1 MPSRKSSTPGGPDG
15 GPDGGA
21 EVGGGGDGAPTDRLR
36 PLPAGGGGAAPSA
49 QSRQLSHYQLQERI
63 GGGGMG
69 VIYRAVDTR
78 LERVVA
84 VKFLAQRFTGDEA
97 AKQRFLLEA
106 RAASAIDHPN
116 ICTFYEIAETGDG
129 ELYLVMA
136 FYEGQTLSA
145 RLRERGPLPVGEAVD
160 VLRQTL
166 NGLARAHEAGIVHRD
181 VKPGNLMLTPYDE
194 VKILDFGLAKLTGG
208 PLQLTQTGF
217 VHGTAAYMAPEQ
229 AKGQKADHRADIW
242 SAGVVLYEMLAGRH
256 PFRGEHPAAIL
267 YAVVHDEPE
276 PISALRDDVPP
287 EVEDVLATAL
297 QKDPAFRHQTVRDM
311 LGALEGPPPSFSSPP
326 TLAFPRPGKP
336 APVRSIL
343 VLPFSNVSPDAELD
357 YFSDGLTDEVI
368 TDLSAIESLRVISRT
383 SAMQLKGTEKDIRTI
398 GRELSVQYVLEG
410 AVRIRG
416 DSLRLTAKLVDAG
429 RDVNIWA
436 EKFSGRLDDVLEIQE
451 QLSRQIVAALKI
463 RLSPQEEEK
472 LAERPIADA
481 RAFECY
487 LRAKQEVLRYSA
499 EGLDRAFTLLDEAQE
514 IVGDNPLLLAA
525 RSYALWQYVNAGI
538 TGDRSLLETARNH
551 AERILE
557 IEPDSPHGH
566 RLLGIMEVAAGHPQ
580 EAVRHLKRA
589 LAKDA
594 NDTDTLAWLVGTYA
608 LVGRA
613 NAAVPIAD
621 RLLRIDPL
629 TPFHHA
635 LFGFLWLMGG
645 DLPRGLGSIEKAW
658 RMEPSN
664 PLVQLMYGQTLAMAG
679 RTEDGLAQLDALAEA
694 AGASLFGQIGRCLA
708 AALRGD
714 RDGVAAALSPE
725 AEATIRSDP
734 EWPWMVA
741 QAHALLGET
750 DEAVGWLRAAVE
762 HGFINHPWLAREDPF
777 LAGLRDDPAFRE
789 LLADVEERWNG
800 FET

>member
-1 MPSRKSSTPGGPDG
+1 LSSRKSSTPGGA
-15 GPDGGA
+15 DGGA
-21 EVGGGGDGAPTDRLR
+21 DAGADTGVDGMPTDRLR
-36 PLPAGGGGAAPSA
+36 PLPAGDPGAMAA
-49 QSRQLSHYQLQERI
+49 AGRRLSHYELKERI

-84 VKFLAQRFTGDEA
+84 VKFLAQRFTGDDA
-97 AKQRFLLEA
+97 AKQRFLQEA

-116 ICTFYEIAETGDG
+116 ICTIYEIDETDDG

-136 FYEGQTLSA
+136 HYEGQTLSA
-145 RLRERGPLPVGEAVD
+145 RLRERGPLPLVESVD
-160 VLRQTL
+160 VLRQIL

-194 VKILDFGLAKLTGG
+194 VKILDFGLAKLTHG

-242 SAGVVLYEMLAGRH
+242 SAGVVLFEMLAGRH

-276 PISALRDDVPP
+276 PLSGLRDDVPP
-287 EVEDVLATAL
+287 EVEDVVATAL
-297 QKDPAFRHQTVRDM
+297 QKDPAFRYQTVRDM

-336 APVRSIL
+336 APMRSIL
-343 VLPFSNVSPDAELD
+343 VLPFANVSPDAELE

-368 TDLSAIESLRVISRT
+368 TDLSAIGSLRVISRT
-383 SAMQLKGTEKDIRTI
+383 SAMQLKGTAKDIRTI

-410 AVRIRG
+410 AVRIRD

-481 RAFECY
+481 RAFECF
-487 LRAKQEVLRYSA
+487 LRAKQEVLRYSE

-525 RSYALWQYVNAGI
+525 RSYALWQYVNAGV

-608 LVGRA
+608 LVGRPT
-613 NAAVPIAD
+613 AAVPIAD

-629 TPFHHA
+629 TPFHHG
-635 LFGFLWLMGG
+635 LYGFLWVLGG
-645 DLPRGLGSIEKAW
+645 DLSRGLVSIEKAY
-658 RMEPSN
+658 RMEPGN
-664 PLVQLMYGQTLAMAG
+664 PLVQLLYGQSLAMAG
-679 RTEDGLAQLDALAEA
+679 RTEPGLEQLDALAEA

-714 RDGVAAALSPE
+714 EAAMRSAISDE
-725 AEATIRSDP
+725 AEASIRADG
-734 EWPWMVA
+734 EWSWMAA
-741 QAHALLGET
+741 QSFALVGRR
-750 DEAVGWLRAAVE
+750 DEALDWLRSAVD
-762 HGFINHPWLAREDPF
+762 HGFINHPMLARDDPF
-777 LAGLRDDPAFRE
+777 LAGLRGTPAFQQ
-789 LLADVEERWNG
+789 LLAEVEDRWNA

>member
-1 MPSRKSSTPGGPDG
+1 M
-15 GPDGGA
+15 
-21 EVGGGGDGAPTDRLR
+21 
-36 PLPAGGGGAAPSA
+36 
-49 QSRQLSHYQLQERI
+49 
-63 GGGGMG
+63 
-69 VIYRAVDTR
+69 
-78 LERVVA
+78 
-84 VKFLAQRFTGDEA
+84 
-97 AKQRFLLEA
+97 
-106 RAASAIDHPN
+106 
-116 ICTFYEIAETGDG
+116 
-129 ELYLVMA
+129 
-136 FYEGQTLSA
+136 
-145 RLRERGPLPVGEAVD
+145 
-160 VLRQTL
+160 
-166 NGLARAHEAGIVHRD
+166 
-181 VKPGNLMLTPYDE
+181 
-194 VKILDFGLAKLTGG
+194 
-208 PLQLTQTGF
+208 
-217 VHGTAAYMAPEQ
+217 
-229 AKGQKADHRADIW
+229 
-242 SAGVVLYEMLAGRH
+242 
-256 PFRGEHPAAIL
+256 
-267 YAVVHDEPE
+267 
-276 PISALRDDVPP
+276 
-287 EVEDVLATAL
+287 
-297 QKDPAFRHQTVRDM
+297 
-311 LGALEGPPPSFSSPP
+311 
-326 TLAFPRPGKP
+326 
-336 APVRSIL
+336 RSIL
-343 VLPFSNVSPDAELD
+343 VLPFANVSPDADLE

-368 TDLSAIESLRVISRT
+368 TDLSSIGSLRVISRT

-608 LVGRA
+608 LVGRPT
-613 NAAVPIAD
+613 AAVPIAD

-635 LFGFLWLMGG
+635 LYGFLWVMGG
-645 DLPRGLGSIEKAW
+645 DLPRGLGSIEKAY

-679 RTEDGLAQLDALAEA
+679 RTGEGLEQLDALVEA
-694 AGASLFGQIGRCLA
+694 AGASLFGRIGRCLA

-714 RDGVAAALSPE
+714 EAGVLGALGEE
-725 AEATIRSDP
+725 AEASIRADG
-734 EWPWMVA
+734 EWSWMAA
-741 QAHALLGET
+741 QSFALVGRR
-750 DEAVGWLRAAVE
+750 DEALDWLRSAVD
-762 HGFINHPWLAREDPF
+762 HGFINHPLLARDDPF
-777 LAGLRDDPAFRE
+777 LASLRATPPFQQ
-789 LLADVEERWNG
+789 LLAEVEDRWNA

>member
-1 MPSRKSSTPGGPDG
+1 M
-15 GPDGGA
+15 
-21 EVGGGGDGAPTDRLR
+21 PTDRLR
-36 PLPAGGGGAAPSA
+36 PLPAGDPGPMAAA
-49 QSRQLSHYQLQERI
+49 GRRLSHYELKERI

-84 VKFLAQRFTGDEA
+84 VKFLAQRFTGDDA
-97 AKQRFLLEA
+97 AKQRFLQEA

-116 ICTFYEIAETGDG
+116 ICTIYEIDETDDG

-136 FYEGQTLSA
+136 HYEGQTLSA
-145 RLRERGPLPVGEAVD
+145 RLRERGPLPLVESVD

-166 NGLARAHEAGIVHRD
+166 NGLARAHEVGIVHRD

-194 VKILDFGLAKLTGG
+194 VKILDFGLAKLTHG

-217 VHGTAAYMAPEQ
+217 VQGTAAYMAPEQ

-242 SAGVVLYEMLAGRH
+242 STGVVLFEMLAGRH

-276 PISALRDDVPP
+276 PLSDLRDDVPP
-287 EVEDVLATAL
+287 EVEDVVATAL
-297 QKDPAFRHQTVRDM
+297 QKDPALRYQTVRDM
-311 LGALEGPPPSFSSPP
+311 LAALEGPPPSFSSPP

-336 APVRSIL
+336 APTRSIL
-343 VLPFSNVSPDAELD
+343 VLPFANVSPDPDLE

-368 TDLSAIESLRVISRT
+368 TDLSSIGSLRVISRT

-481 RAFECY
+481 RAFECF
-487 LRAKQEVLRYSA
+487 LRAKQEVLRYSE

-538 TGDRSLLETARNH
+538 TADRSLLETARNH

-557 IEPDSPHGH
+557 LEPDSPHGH

-608 LVGRA
+608 LVGRPT
-613 NAAVPIAD
+613 AAVPIAD

-635 LFGFLWLMGG
+635 LYGFLRVMGG
-645 DLPRGLGSIEKAW
+645 DLPRGLGSIEKAY

-679 RTEDGLAQLDALAEA
+679 RTGEGLEQLDALVEA
-694 AGASLFGQIGRCLA
+694 AGPSLFGRIGRCLA

-714 RDGVAAALSPE
+714 EAQVLAAFGDE
-725 AEATIRSDP
+725 AEASIRADG
-734 EWPWMVA
+734 EWSWMAA
-741 QAHALLGET
+741 QSFALVGRR
-750 DEAVGWLRAAVE
+750 DEALDWLRSAVD
-762 HGFINHPWLAREDPF
+762 HGFINHPLLARDDPF
-777 LAGLRDDPAFRE
+777 LASVRGTPAFQQ
-789 LLADVEERWNG
+789 LLAEVEDRWNA